1 MNKLVYLLERTLNSR
16 SKKLTKQDE
25 YMFYSPFVSHYKPKL
40 QVNIVS
46 QKWHCWVSNQGGHSI
61 YSLFKKI
68 NADTR
73 YFTELKDLVFTP
85 SRSDNKTESKIIVS
99 LPRDF
104 LPLWVMNKSLY
115 RNQAKSFLHK
125 RDITDIDIKKYKIG
139 FCDSGLYEGR
149 IIIPSYDDKGLLNYF
164 VGRSFVGEKM
174 KYKNPNVSRD
184 IIPFDYFIGWKYPI
198 VLCEGVFD
206 AMSFKRNAIP
216 LFGKTVMNSLHKK
229 IIESKVKVI
238 YLSLDSDAIID
249 SIKITE
255 KVSNFSRY
263 MSYPEEG
270 VEEICADRKGKARV
284 WASLEGARR
293 QKITLLRRSQIPE
306 LRCCSRCDSRPCL
319 PQTPAL

>member
-40 QVNIVS
+40 QINIVS

-68 NADTR
+68 NADSR
-73 YFTELKDLVFTP
+73 YFTELKDLVFIP
-85 SRSDNKTESKIIVS
+85 SKSEDKTESKIIVS
-99 LPRDF
+99 LPREF

-125 RDITDIDIKKYKIG
+125 RGITDVDIKKYKIG

-149 IIIPSYDDKGLLNYF
+149 IIIPSYDDKGILNYF

-184 IIPFDYFIGWKYPI
+184 IVPFDWYIAWSKPI

-206 AMSFKRNAIP
+206 AISIRSNAIP
-216 LFGKTVMNSLHKK
+216 MLSKKPSRSLLHKIFKENVK
-229 IIESKVKVI
+229 IIYIALDDDAKKDAYNMSEFFRDFGIDCKVVKLPTDKDPNDLGWKKITTLIHSTESA
-238 YLSLDSDAIID
+238 SFSD
-249 SIKITE
+249 SIQ
-255 KVSNFSRY
+255 
-263 MSYPEEG
+263 
-270 VEEICADRKGKARV
+270 AR
-284 WASLEGARR
+284 LYG
-293 QKITLLRRSQIPE
+293 
-306 LRCCSRCDSRPCL
+306 
-319 PQTPAL
+319 

>member
-68 NADTR
+68 NADSR

-85 SRSDNKTESKIIVS
+85 SKSEDKTESKIIVS
-99 LPRDF
+99 LPREF
-104 LPLWVMNKSLY
+104 LPLWTMNKSLY

-125 RDITDIDIKKYKIG
+125 RGITDVDIKKYKIG

-184 IIPFDYFIGWKYPI
+184 IVPFDWYIAWSKPI

-206 AMSFKRNAIP
+206 AISIRSNAIP
-216 LFGKTVMNSLHKK
+216 MLSKKPSKSLLQKIFEKNVKTIYIALDDDAKKDAYNMSEFFRDFGIDCKVVKLPTDKDPNDLGWKK
-229 IIESKVKVI
+229 ITTLIHSTESA
-238 YLSLDSDAIID
+238 SFSD
-249 SIKITE
+249 SIQ
-255 KVSNFSRY
+255 
-263 MSYPEEG
+263 
-270 VEEICADRKGKARV
+270 AR
-284 WASLEGARR
+284 LYG
-293 QKITLLRRSQIPE
+293 
-306 LRCCSRCDSRPCL
+306 
-319 PQTPAL
+319 